1 MLEFVG
7 NTITFTGKLT
17 NKWKIISKQ
26 FPDCAILNSCCRT
39 HTLIH
44 THTFSHAQRDYG
56 LKWIGV
62 ETFSHLQWKSFCQF
76 THHFNRISLSIN
88 FVTFDCHLSMCHPSI
103 STFFF
108 PSLDFSTSIFEF
120 YSHLFQSL
128 VLSYLFLFQNG
139 CLLYWCNFALNL
151 QNRIHIL
158 WYVVVNATLFV
169 WVIYTL
175 SEKILSDEWNRTDFL
190 HLGNKF

>member
-39 HTLIH
+39 HTLMH

-62 ETFSHLQWKSFCQF
+62 ETISHLQWKSFCQF

-108 PSLDFSTSIFEF
+108 RHLISLPQYLNFILIYFSLWCFHIYF
-120 YSHLFQSL
+120 YFKMD
-128 VLSYLFLFQNG
+128 VFLF
-139 CLLYWCNFALNL
+139 CF
-151 QNRIHIL
+151 
-158 WYVVVNATLFV
+158 
-169 WVIYTL
+169 
-175 SEKILSDEWNRTDFL
+175 
-190 HLGNKF
+190 KFTK